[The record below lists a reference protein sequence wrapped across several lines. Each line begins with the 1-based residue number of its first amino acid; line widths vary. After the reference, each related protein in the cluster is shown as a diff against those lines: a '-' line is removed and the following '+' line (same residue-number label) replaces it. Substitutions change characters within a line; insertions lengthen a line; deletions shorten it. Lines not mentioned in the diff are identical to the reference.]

1 MIFAYIERKKE
12 DRQKDKGKE
21 KMVRRWKR
29 ILIGVAVVLTVSAIT
44 EVGMCSVYAE
54 EMEVES
60 EYTESGY
67 GRQESEESEEQESDV
82 TEISTPDETEMEE
95 EQILDMQ
102 SGNEESIFSEAAEE
116 KNDSQTVIQREEL
129 FDESAEAGSAIDGGF
144 LTGRG
149 SRRARSTVQFL
160 ECYGDQLNESA
171 RDVYDAMK
179 KAWGNGGTDKF
190 TVNFSTSL
198 TFETTGTYVTNEAGE
213 RKWKWIAADGESTDE
228 KMQRDP
234 AYGEVMET
242 LRKSIQGGFDACIY
256 DCPEIFWLKNVTF
269 GYTIIWTI
277 RSDGSATGKI
287 SSVTVSGNESW
298 TGAKNCVSEFQ
309 THVSDA
315 VNSISA
321 GFTEDMSDARKMK
334 QIHDYICAKC
344 VYKEGTYAHSAYG
357 TFYNG
362 KVVCEGYAKAFKILC
377 NRMGLTCVLGSGTV
391 HKTSSDGA
399 HMWNYVLLDGGWYM
413 VDVTWD
419 DGNTLSNRY
428 LFAGSESDGVY
439 YKISEER
446 TNYTIFSN
454 STIYGFK
461 FVQPALQ
468 EDTYHEKIEAGYIP
482 ASCESSGQQTWRC
495 QLCNEIIQEEIPAA
509 GHSFG
514 EWKII
519 TKASCEQSG
528 VQSRTCQNC
537 QKTETETVP
546 ATGHSFG
553 EWKIIT
559 KASCEQSGVQ
569 SRICQNCQK
578 TETET
583 LPATGHSFG
592 AWKIITKA
600 SCEQSGVQSRTC
612 QNCQKTETETVPAT
626 GHSYDA
632 WKISRGATVLGEG
645 EMRRSCQNTGCSS
658 YQTKAIAKLPGFV
671 RLNASRITLQTR
683 QSTSG
688 LKVTD
693 MAKGDRII
701 SWKSNK
707 SSVATVNKNGKITGK
722 KAGTAVITVTLASG
736 VTGQCKVKVQKE
748 AVAAAGLDIS
758 LAGLRGGQLILKKG
772 QSVTCKAT
780 VKPFTCKTKVT
791 YSSGNSKIAKI
802 SKKGKIR
809 AVKNGKTKIT
819 IRAGKKKKVIWVT
832 VKKVK

>member
-1 MIFAYIERKKE
+1 
-12 DRQKDKGKE
+12 
-21 KMVRRWKR
+21 MVRRWKR

-82 TEISTPDETEMEE
+82 TEISTPDKTEMEE

-198 TFETTGTYVTNEAGE
+198 TFETKGTYVTNEEGE
-213 RKWKWIAADGESTDE
+213 RKWKWIAADEKSTDE

-309 THVSDA
+309 NKVEDA
-315 VNSISA
+315 VERISA

-344 VYKEGTYAHSAYG
+344 VYQEGTYAHSAYG

-446 TNYTIFSN
+446 TNYVTFS
-454 STIYGFK
+454 TKLETAFR
-461 FVQPALQ
+461 FVQPSL
-468 EDTYHEKIEAGYIP
+468 ETDMYHEYEAWKISLLVYCGSHMTGEKTTACVLCGDRKTISYEA
-482 ASCESSGQQTWRC
+482 A
-495 QLCNEIIQEEIPAA
+495 EE
-509 GHSFG
+509 HQYG
-514 EWKII
+514 EWE
-519 TKASCEQSG
+519 TTPATCETDG
-528 VQSRTCQNC
+528 ERVRVCQNC
-537 QKTETETVP
+537 QKAEKE
-546 ATGHSFG
+546 
-553 EWKIIT
+553 I
-559 KASCEQSGVQ
+559 
-569 SRICQNCQK
+569 
-578 TETET
+578 
-583 LPATGHSFG
+583 LPATGHLYG
-592 AWKIITKA
+592 EWKTTPA
-600 SCEQSGVQSRTC
+600 TCETDGVQVRTC
-612 QNCQKTETETVPAT
+612 QTCKKTETKIVSAIGHRYGEWQTV
-626 GHSYDA
+626 
-632 WKISRGATVLGEG
+632 RQATVLEEG
-645 EMRRSCQNTGCSS
+645 EMQRGCKNSGCTSMQTRRSERLPRFVQLNTSS
-658 YQTKAIAKLPGFV
+658 IV
-671 RLNASRITLQTR
+671 LQIK
-683 QSTSG
+683 QSTTG
-688 LKVTD
+688 LKVTG
-693 MAKGDRII
+693 MAEGDRII
-701 SWKSNK
+701 SWKSSK
-707 SSVATVNKNGKITGK
+707 PTVATVSKTGKIAAK
-722 KAGTAVITVTLASG
+722 KVGTTIITVTLASG
-736 VTGQCKVKVQKE
+736 ATANVKVKVQKK
-748 AVAAAGLDIS
+748 AVQPVS
-758 LAGLRGGQLILKKG
+758 LRIVCSRLKSNRITLKKG
-772 QSVTCKAT
+772 QRTTCKVT
-780 VKPFTCKTKVT
+780 VSPFTCKTKVT
-791 YSSGNSKIAKI
+791 FSSANPKIVKVSGN
-802 SKKGKIR
+802 GKIIAR
-809 AVKNGKTKIT
+809 KAGKTKIT
-819 IRAGKKKKVIWVT
+819 VKAGKKKKVIWVT

>member
-1 MIFAYIERKKE
+1 
-12 DRQKDKGKE
+12 
-21 KMVRRWKR
+21 MVRRWKR
-29 ILIGVAVVLTVSAIT
+29 VLIGVVVMLTVSAIT
-44 EVGMCSVYAE
+44 EVGMYSVHAE
-54 EMEVES
+54 EVEVES

-82 TEISTPDETEMEE
+82 TEISTPDKTEMEE

-102 SGNEESIFSEAAEE
+102 SGNEEGIFSEAAEE
-116 KNDSQTVIQREEL
+116 KNDSQTVIQKEEL

-190 TVNFSTSL
+190 TVEFSTSL

-213 RKWKWIAADGESTDE
+213 RKWRWIAADGKSTDE
-228 KMQRDP
+228 KIQLDP

-269 GYTIIWTI
+269 GGYTILWTI

-298 TGAKNCVSEFQ
+298 TGAKNCVEEFQ
-309 THVSDA
+309 NKVEDA
-315 VNSISA
+315 VDRISA

-344 VYKEGTYAHSAYG
+344 VYQKGTYAHSAYG

-377 NRMGLTCVLGSGTV
+377 NRMGLTCVLGSGIV
-391 HKTSSDGA
+391 HKSTSDGA

-413 VDVTWD
+413 VDATWD

-428 LFAGSESDGVY
+428 LFAGAQTKGFY
-439 YKISEER
+439 YAIAQER

-468 EDTYHEKIEAGYIP
+468 EDTYHEKIETGYIP
-482 ASCESSGQQTWRC
+482 ASCESSGLKTWQC
-495 QLCNEIIQEEIPAA
+495 QLCEEITQEQIPET

-514 EWKII
+514 AWK
-519 TKASCEQSG
+519 TTTEATCEQAG
-528 VQSRTCQNC
+528 VQSRICQTC
-537 QKTETETVP
+537 QKTETEP
-546 ATGHSFG
+546 IPETGHSFG
-553 EWKIIT
+553 AWKT
-559 KASCEQSGVQ
+559 TTEASCEQSGVQ
-569 SRICQNCQK
+569 SRICQTCQK
-578 TETET
+578 TETE
-583 LPATGHSFG
+583 P
-592 AWKIITKA
+592 I
-600 SCEQSGVQSRTC
+600 
-612 QNCQKTETETVPAT
+612 PAT
-626 GHSYDA
+626 GHSYGE

-645 EMRRSCQNTGCSS
+645 EMRRSCQNVGCSS

-693 MAKGDRII
+693 MAEGDRIV
-701 SWKSNK
+701 SWKSSK
-707 SSVATVNKNGKITGK
+707 PTVATVSKTGKIVAK
-722 KAGTAVITVTLASG
+722 KAGTTIITVTLASG
-736 VTGQCKVKVQKE
+736 ATANVKVKVQKK
-748 AVAAAGLDIS
+748 AVQPVS
-758 LAGLRGGQLILKKG
+758 LRIACSRLKSNRITLKKG
-772 QSVTCKAT
+772 QRTTCKVT
-780 VKPFTCKTKVT
+780 VSPFTCKTKVT
-791 YSSGNSKIAKI
+791 FSSANPKIVKISGN
-802 SKKGKIR
+802 GKIIAR
-809 AVKNGKTKIT
+809 KAGKTKIT
-819 IRAGKKKKVIWVT
+819 VKAGKKKKVIWVT

>member
-29 ILIGVAVVLTVSAIT
+29 ILIGVAVMLTVSAIT
-44 EVGMCSVYAE
+44 EVGMYSVHAE
-54 EMEVES
+54 EVEVES

-82 TEISTPDETEMEE
+82 TEISTPDKTEMEE

-102 SGNEESIFSEAAEE
+102 SGNEEDIFSEVVEE

-149 SRRARSTVQFL
+149 SRRARSMVQFQ

-190 TVNFSTSL
+190 AVNFSTSL
-198 TFETTGTYVTNEAGE
+198 TFETKGTYVTNEEGE
-213 RKWKWIAADGESTDE
+213 RKWRWIAADGKSTDE
-228 KMQRDP
+228 KIKLDP

-256 DCPEIFWLKNVTF
+256 DCPEIFWLKKVTF
-269 GYTIIWTI
+269 EYTISWTTI
-277 RSDGSATGKI
+277 RPDGSATGKI
-287 SSVTVSGNESW
+287 SNVIVSGNESW
-298 TGAKNCVSEFQ
+298 TGAKNCVEEFQ
-309 THVSDA
+309 NKIEDA
-315 VNSISA
+315 VDCISA
-321 GFTEDMSDARKMK
+321 GFTEDMSDAQKMK

-344 VYKEGTYAHSAYG
+344 VYQKGTYAHSAYG
-357 TFYNG
+357 TFHNG

-377 NRMGLTCVLGSGTV
+377 NRMGLTCVLGSGIV
-391 HKTSSDGA
+391 HKSTSDGA

-413 VDVTWD
+413 VDATWD

-428 LFAGSESDGVY
+428 LFAGAQTKGFY
-439 YKISEER
+439 YAIAQER

-468 EDTYHEKIEAGYIP
+468 EDTYHEKIETGYIP

-553 EWKIIT
+553 TWKIIT

-569 SRICQNCQK
+569 SRICQ
-578 TETET
+578 T
-583 LPATGHSFG
+583 
-592 AWKIITKA
+592 
-600 SCEQSGVQSRTC
+600 
-612 QNCQKTETETVPAT
+612 CQKTETETVPAT

-632 WKISRGATVLGEG
+632 WQISRGATVLEEG
-645 EMRRSCQNTGCSS
+645 EMRRSCQNVGCSS
-658 YQTKAIAKLPGFV
+658 YQTKTITKLPGFV
-671 RLNASRITLQTR
+671 RLNTSRITLQTR

-693 MAKGDRII
+693 MAEGDRII
-701 SWKSNK
+701 GWKSNK

-736 VTGQCKVKVQKE
+736 VTGQCKVKVQKK

-802 SKKGKIR
+802 SKNGKIR

-832 VKKVK
+832 VKK

>member
-1 MIFAYIERKKE
+1 
-12 DRQKDKGKE
+12 
-21 KMVRRWKR
+21 MVRRWKR
-29 ILIGVAVVLTVSAIT
+29 ILIGVAVMLTVSAIT

-82 TEISTPDETEMEE
+82 TEISTPDKPEMEE

-102 SGNEESIFSEAAEE
+102 SGNEEDIFSEVVEE

-190 TVNFSTSL
+190 AVNFSTSL
-198 TFETTGTYVTNEAGE
+198 TFETKGTYVTNEEGE
-213 RKWKWIAADGESTDE
+213 RKWRWIAADGKSTDE
-228 KMQRDP
+228 KIKLDP

-256 DCPEIFWLKNVTF
+256 DCPEIFWLKKVTF
-269 GYTIIWTI
+269 EYTISWTTI
-277 RSDGSATGKI
+277 RPDGSATGKI
-287 SSVTVSGNESW
+287 SNVIVSGNESW
-298 TGAKNCVSEFQ
+298 TGAKNCVEEFQ
-309 THVSDA
+309 NKIEDA
-315 VNSISA
+315 VDCISA
-321 GFTEDMSDARKMK
+321 GFTEDMSDAQKMK

-344 VYKEGTYAHSAYG
+344 VYQEGTYAHSAYG
-357 TFYNG
+357 TFHNE

-377 NRMGLTCVLGSGTV
+377 NRMGLTCVLGSGIV
-391 HKTSSDGA
+391 HKSTSDGA

-413 VDVTWD
+413 VDATWD
-419 DGNTLSNRY
+419 DGNKLSNRY
-428 LFAGSESDGVY
+428 LFAGAQTKGFY
-439 YKISEER
+439 YAIAQER

-468 EDTYHEKIEAGYIP
+468 EDAYHEKIEAGYIP
-482 ASCESSGQQTWRC
+482 ASCESSGLQTWQC
-495 QLCNEIIQEEIPAA
+495 QLCEEITQEPIPAS

-514 EWKII
+514 EW
-519 TKASCEQSG
+519 
-528 VQSRTCQNC
+528 N
-537 QKTETETVP
+537 
-546 ATGHSFG
+546 
-553 EWKIIT
+553 IIT

-569 SRICQNCQK
+569 SRICQTCQK
-578 TETET
+578 TETE
-583 LPATGHSFG
+583 PIPETGHSFG
-592 AWKIITKA
+592 AWKTTTEA
-600 SCEQSGVQSRTC
+600 SCEQSGVQSRIC
-612 QNCQKTETETVPAT
+612 QTCQKTETEPIPAT
-626 GHSYDA
+626 GHSYGE

-645 EMRRSCQNTGCSS
+645 EMRRSCQNVGCSS

-693 MAKGDRII
+693 MAEGDRIV
-701 SWKSNK
+701 SWKSSK
-707 SSVATVNKNGKITGK
+707 PTVATVSKTGKIVAK
-722 KAGTAVITVTLASG
+722 KAGTTIITVTLASG
-736 VTGQCKVKVQKE
+736 ATANVKVKVQKE

>member
-1 MIFAYIERKKE
+1 
-12 DRQKDKGKE
+12 
-21 KMVRRWKR
+21 MVRRWKR
-29 ILIGVAVVLTVSAIT
+29 ILIGVAVMLTVSAIT
-44 EVGMCSVYAE
+44 EVGMYSVHAE
-54 EMEVES
+54 EVEVES

-82 TEISTPDETEMEE
+82 TEISTPDKTEMEE

-102 SGNEESIFSEAAEE
+102 SGNEEESIFSEAVEE

-129 FDESAEAGSAIDGGF
+129 FDESAEAGSATDGGF

-190 TVNFSTSL
+190 TVEFSTSL

-213 RKWKWIAADGESTDE
+213 RKWRWIAADGKSTDE
-228 KMQRDP
+228 KIQLDP

-269 GYTIIWTI
+269 GGYTILWTI

-298 TGAKNCVSEFQ
+298 TGAKNCVEEFQ
-309 THVSDA
+309 NKVKDA
-315 VNSISA
+315 VDCISE

-344 VYKEGTYAHSAYG
+344 VYQEGTYAHSAYG

-419 DGNTLSNRY
+419 DGNKLSNRY
-428 LFAGSESDGVY
+428 LFAGAQTKGFY
-439 YKISEER
+439 YAIAQER

-495 QLCNEIIQEEIPAA
+495 QLCNEITQEEIPAA

-559 KASCEQSGVQ
+559 KESCEQSGVQ
-569 SRICQNCQK
+569 SRICQTCQK

-583 LPATGHSFG
+583 VPATGHSFG
-592 AWKIITKA
+592 EWKIITKA
-600 SCEQSGVQSRTC
+600 SCEQSGVQSRIC
-612 QNCQKTETETVPAT
+612 QTGQKTETETVPAT

-632 WKISRGATVLGEG
+632 WQISRGATVLEEG
-645 EMRRSCQNTGCSS
+645 EMRRSCQNVGCSS
-658 YQTKAIAKLPGFV
+658 YQTKIITKLPGFV

-693 MAKGDRII
+693 MAEGDRII
-701 SWKSNK
+701 DWKSNK

-736 VTGQCKVKVQKE
+736 VTGQCKVKVQKK

-802 SKKGKIR
+802 SKNGKIR

>member
-198 TFETTGTYVTNEAGE
+198 TFETTGSYVTNEEGE
-213 RKWKWIAADGESTDE
+213 RKWKWIAADEKSTDE

-309 THVSDA
+309 NKVEDA
-315 VNSISA
+315 VERISA

-344 VYKEGTYAHSAYG
+344 VYQEGTYAHSAYG

-391 HKTSSDGA
+391 HKPSSDGA
-399 HMWNYVLLDGGWYM
+399 HMWNYVLLDGSWYM
-413 VDVTWD
+413 VDATWD
-419 DGNTLSNRY
+419 DGKTLSNRY
-428 LFAGSESDGVY
+428 LFAGAQTKGFY
-439 YKISEER
+439 YAIAQER
-446 TNYTIFSN
+446 TNYTIFSKEP
-454 STIYGFK
+454 YGYK

-468 EDTYHEKIEAGYIP
+468 EDTYHEKIETGYIP
-482 ASCESSGQQTWRC
+482 ASCESSGLQTWQCR
-495 QLCNEIIQEEIPAA
+495 LCEEITQEEIPAA

-514 EWKII
+514 AWE
-519 TKASCEQSG
+519 TTTEATCEQAG
-528 VQSRTCQNC
+528 VQSRICQTC
-537 QKTETETVP
+537 QKTETEP
-546 ATGHSFG
+546 IPETGHSFG
-553 EWKIIT
+553 SWKT
-559 KASCEQSGVQ
+559 TTEASCEQSGVQ
-569 SRICQNCQK
+569 SRICQTCQK
-578 TETET
+578 TETE
-583 LPATGHSFG
+583 P
-592 AWKIITKA
+592 I
-600 SCEQSGVQSRTC
+600 
-612 QNCQKTETETVPAT
+612 PAT
-626 GHSYDA
+626 GHSYGE

-645 EMRRSCQNTGCSS
+645 EMRRSCQNVGCSS

-693 MAKGDRII
+693 MAEGDRIV
-701 SWKSNK
+701 SWKSSK
-707 SSVATVNKNGKITGK
+707 PTVATVRKTGKIVAK
-722 KAGTAVITVTLASG
+722 KAGTTIITVTLASG
-736 VTGQCKVKVQKE
+736 ATANVKVKVQKK
-748 AVAAAGLDIS
+748 AVQPVS
-758 LAGLRGGQLILKKG
+758 LRIACSRLKSNRITLKKG
-772 QSVTCKAT
+772 QRTTCKVT
-780 VKPFTCKTKVT
+780 VSPFTCKTKVT
-791 YSSGNSKIAKI
+791 FSSANPKIVKISGN
-802 SKKGKIR
+802 GKIIAR
-809 AVKNGKTKIT
+809 KAGKTKIT
-819 IRAGKKKKVIWVT
+819 VKAGKKKKVIWVT

>member
-546 ATGHSFG
+546 ATGHS
-553 EWKIIT
+553 
-559 KASCEQSGVQ
+559 
-569 SRICQNCQK
+569 
-578 TETET
+578 
-583 LPATGHSFG
+583 
-592 AWKIITKA
+592 
-600 SCEQSGVQSRTC
+600 
-612 QNCQKTETETVPAT
+612 
-626 GHSYDA
+626 YDA

>member
-1 MIFAYIERKKE
+1 
-12 DRQKDKGKE
+12 
-21 KMVRRWKR
+21 MVRRWKR
-29 ILIGVAVVLTVSAIT
+29 ILIGVVVMLTVSAIT
-44 EVGMCSVYAE
+44 EVGMYSVHAE
-54 EMEVES
+54 EVEVES
-60 EYTESGY
+60 EYPESGY

-82 TEISTPDETEMEE
+82 TEISTPDKPEMEE

-102 SGNEESIFSEAAEE
+102 SGNEEGIFSEAAEE

-190 TVNFSTSL
+190 TVEFNTSL
-198 TFETTGTYVTNEAGE
+198 TFETTGTYVTNEEGK
-213 RKWKWIAADGESTDE
+213 RKWRWIAADGTSTDE
-228 KMQRDP
+228 KIKLDP
-234 AYGEVMET
+234 AYGKVMET
-242 LRKSIQGGFDACIY
+242 FRKSIQGGFDACIY

-269 GYTIIWTI
+269 EYTILWTTI

-287 SSVTVSGNESW
+287 SNVIVSGNESW

-321 GFTEDMSDARKMK
+321 EFTEDMSDARKMK

-344 VYKEGTYAHSAYG
+344 VYQEGTYAHSAYG

-428 LFAGSESDGVY
+428 LFVGSESDGVY

-461 FVQPALQ
+461 FVQPVLQ

-495 QLCNEIIQEEIPAA
+495 QLCNEITQEEIPAA

-546 ATGHSFG
+546 ATGHSFE

-569 SRICQNCQK
+569 SRICQ
-578 TETET
+578 T
-583 LPATGHSFG
+583 
-592 AWKIITKA
+592 
-600 SCEQSGVQSRTC
+600 
-612 QNCQKTETETVPAT
+612 CQKTETETVPTT
-626 GHSYDA
+626 GHSYDV
-632 WKISRGATVLGEG
+632 WQISRGATVLEEG
-645 EMRRSCQNTGCSS
+645 EMRRSCQNVGCSS

-693 MAKGDRII
+693 MAEGDRII
-701 SWKSNK
+701 GWKSNK

-736 VTGQCKVKVQKE
+736 VTGQCKVKVQKK

-791 YSSGNSKIAKI
+791 YSSGNSRIAKI
-802 SKKGKIR
+802 SKNGKIC

>member
-1 MIFAYIERKKE
+1 
-12 DRQKDKGKE
+12 
-21 KMVRRWKR
+21 MVRRWKR

-82 TEISTPDETEMEE
+82 TEISTPDKTEMEE

-102 SGNEESIFSEAAEE
+102 SGNEEGIFSEAVVE
-116 KNDSQTVIQREEL
+116 KNDSQIVIQREEL

-213 RKWKWIAADGESTDE
+213 RKWKWIAADEKSTDE
-228 KMQRDP
+228 KIKLDP

-446 TNYTIFSN
+446 TSYTTFS
-454 STIYGFK
+454 TKPETAFR
-461 FVQPALQ
+461 FVQPSL
-468 EDTYHEKIEAGYIP
+468 ESDMYHEYDEWKISLPVSCGSHMTGEKTTACVLCGDRKTISYEA
-482 ASCESSGQQTWRC
+482 A
-495 QLCNEIIQEEIPAA
+495 EE
-509 GHSFG
+509 HQYG
-514 EWKII
+514 EWK
-519 TKASCEQSG
+519 TTPATCETDG
-528 VQSRTCQNC
+528 VQIRTCQTC
-537 QKTETETVP
+537 KKTETKIVS
-546 ATGHSFG
+546 AIGHRYG
-553 EWKIIT
+553 EW
-559 KASCEQSGVQ
+559 Q
-569 SRICQNCQK
+569 
-578 TETET
+578 
-583 LPATGHSFG
+583 
-592 AWKIITKA
+592 
-600 SCEQSGVQSRTC
+600 
-612 QNCQKTETETVPAT
+612 TV
-626 GHSYDA
+626 
-632 WKISRGATVLGEG
+632 RQATVLEEG
-645 EMRRSCQNTGCSS
+645 EMQRGCEN
-658 YQTKAIAKLPGFV
+658 PGCT
-671 RLNASRITLQTR
+671 SMQTR
-683 QSTSG
+683 RLDRLPHYIQLNTSNMILQIKQSTTG
-688 LKVTD
+688 LKVID
-693 MAKGDRII
+693 MAEGDRII
-701 SWKSNK
+701 NWKSSK
-707 SSVATVNKNGKITGK
+707 PTVATVSKTGKIAAK
-722 KAGTAVITVTLASG
+722 KVGTTIITVTLASG
-736 VTGQCKVKVQKE
+736 ATANVKVKVQKK
-748 AVAAAGLDIS
+748 AVQPVS
-758 LAGLRGGQLILKKG
+758 LRIACSRLKSNRITLKKG
-772 QSVTCKAT
+772 QRTTCKVT
-780 VKPFTCKTKVT
+780 VSPFTCKTKVT
-791 YSSGNSKIAKI
+791 FSSANPKIVKVSGN
-802 SKKGKIR
+802 GKIIAR
-809 AVKNGKTKIT
+809 KAGKTKIT
-819 IRAGKKKKVIWVT
+819 VKAGKKKKVIWVT

>member
-102 SGNEESIFSEAAEE
+102 SGNEESIFSEAVEE

-198 TFETTGTYVTNEAGE
+198 TFETKGTYVTNEAGE
-213 RKWKWIAADGESTDE
+213 RKWKWIAADEKSTDE

-546 ATGHSFG
+546 ATGHS
-553 EWKIIT
+553 
-559 KASCEQSGVQ
+559 
-569 SRICQNCQK
+569 
-578 TETET
+578 
-583 LPATGHSFG
+583 
-592 AWKIITKA
+592 
-600 SCEQSGVQSRTC
+600 
-612 QNCQKTETETVPAT
+612 
-626 GHSYDA
+626 YDA
-632 WKISRGATVLGEG
+632 WQISREATVLEEG
-645 EMRRSCQNTGCSS
+645 EMHRSCQNVGCSS
-658 YQTKAIAKLPGFV
+658 YQTKSIAKLPGFV

-736 VTGQCKVKVQKE
+736 VTGQCKVKVQKK

>member
-44 EVGMCSVYAE
+44 EVGMCSVHAE
-54 EMEVES
+54 EVEVES

-82 TEISTPDETEMEE
+82 TEISTPDKTEMEE

-102 SGNEESIFSEAAEE
+102 SGNEEEGIFSEAAEE
-116 KNDSQTVIQREEL
+116 KKDSQTVIQREEL
-129 FDESAEAGSAIDGGF
+129 FDESAEAGSATDGGF

-213 RKWKWIAADGESTDE
+213 RKWKWIAADEKSTDE

-446 TNYTIFSN
+446 TSYTTFS
-454 STIYGFK
+454 TKPETAFR
-461 FVQPALQ
+461 FVQPSL
-468 EDTYHEKIEAGYIP
+468 ESDMYHEYDEWKISLPVSCGSHMTGEKTTACVLCGDRKTISYEA
-482 ASCESSGQQTWRC
+482 A
-495 QLCNEIIQEEIPAA
+495 EE
-509 GHSFG
+509 HQYG
-514 EWKII
+514 EWK
-519 TKASCEQSG
+519 T
-528 VQSRTCQNC
+528 T
-537 QKTETETVP
+537 P
-546 ATGHSFG
+546 ATCETDG
-553 EWKIIT
+553 ER
-559 KASCEQSGVQ
+559 V
-569 SRICQNCQK
+569 RICQNCQK
-578 TETET
+578 AEKEI
-583 LPATGHSFG
+583 LPATGHLYG
-592 AWKIITKA
+592 EWKTTPA
-600 SCEQSGVQSRTC
+600 TCETDGVQIRTC
-612 QNCQKTETETVPAT
+612 QTCKKTETKIVSAIGHRYGEWQTV
-626 GHSYDA
+626 
-632 WKISRGATVLGEG
+632 RQATVLEEG
-645 EMRRSCQNTGCSS
+645 EMQRRCQNTGCSS
-658 YQTKAIAKLPGFV
+658 I
-671 RLNASRITLQTR
+671 QTR
-683 QSTSG
+683 KLDRLPRFVQLNTSNIVLQIKQSTTG

-693 MAKGDRII
+693 MADGDRIV
-701 SWKSNK
+701 SWKSSK
-707 SSVATVNKNGKITGK
+707 PTVATVSKKGKIVAK
-722 KAGTAVITVTLASG
+722 KAGTTIITVTLASG
-736 VTGQCKVKVQKE
+736 ATANAKVKVQKK
-748 AVAAAGLDIS
+748 AVQPVS
-758 LAGLRGGQLILKKG
+758 LRIACSRLKSNRITLKKE
-772 QSVTCKAT
+772 QRTTCKVT
-780 VKPFTCKTKVT
+780 VSPFTCKTKVT
-791 YSSGNSKIAKI
+791 FSSANPKIVKISGN
-802 SKKGKIR
+802 GKIIAR
-809 AVKNGKTKIT
+809 KAGKTKIT
-819 IRAGKKKKVIWVT
+819 VKAGKKKKVIWVT
-832 VKKVK
+832 VKK

>member
-44 EVGMCSVYAE
+44 EVGMCSVHAE
-54 EMEVES
+54 EVEVES

-82 TEISTPDETEMEE
+82 TEISTPDKTEMEE

-102 SGNEESIFSEAAEE
+102 SGNEEEGIFSEAAEE
-116 KNDSQTVIQREEL
+116 KKDSQTVIQREEL
-129 FDESAEAGSAIDGGF
+129 FDESAEAGSATDGGF

-190 TVNFSTSL
+190 TVNFGTSL

-213 RKWKWIAADGESTDE
+213 RKWRWIAADGTSTDE
-228 KMQRDP
+228 KIKLDP
-234 AYGEVMET
+234 AYGKVMET

-344 VYKEGTYAHSAYG
+344 VYREGTYAHSAYG

-413 VDVTWD
+413 VDATWD

-482 ASCESSGQQTWRC
+482 ASCESIGQQTWRC
-495 QLCNEIIQEEIPAA
+495 QLCNEITQEEIPAA

-528 VQSRTCQNC
+528 VQSRTCQGC

-578 TETET
+578 TETE
-583 LPATGHSFG
+583 
-592 AWKIITKA
+592 IIP
-600 SCEQSGVQSRTC
+600 S
-612 QNCQKTETETVPAT
+612 T

-632 WKISRGATVLGEG
+632 WQISRGATVLEEG
-645 EMRRSCQNTGCSS
+645 EMRRSCQNVGCSS
-658 YQTKAIAKLPGFV
+658 YQTKLIAKLPGFV

-693 MAKGDRII
+693 MTEGDRIV
-701 SWKSNK
+701 SWKSSK
-707 SSVATVNKNGKITGK
+707 PTIATVSKKGKIVAK
-722 KAGTAVITVTLASG
+722 KAGTTIITVTLASG
-736 VTGQCKVKVQKE
+736 ATANVKVKVQKK
-748 AVAAAGLDIS
+748 AVQPVS
-758 LAGLRGGQLILKKG
+758 LRIACSRLKSNRITLKKG
-772 QSVTCKAT
+772 QRTTCKVT
-780 VKPFTCKTKVT
+780 VSPFTCKTKVT
-791 YSSGNSKIAKI
+791 FSSANPKIVKISGN
-802 SKKGKIR
+802 GKIIAR
-809 AVKNGKTKIT
+809 KAGKTKIT
-819 IRAGKKKKVIWVT
+819 VKAGKKKKVIWVT
-832 VKKVK
+832 VKK

>member
-44 EVGMCSVYAE
+44 EVGMCSVHAE
-54 EMEVES
+54 EVEVES

-82 TEISTPDETEMEE
+82 TEISTPDKTEMEE

-102 SGNEESIFSEAAEE
+102 SGNEEEGIFSEAAEE
-116 KNDSQTVIQREEL
+116 KKDSQTVIQREEL
-129 FDESAEAGSAIDGGF
+129 FDESAEAGSATDGGF

-213 RKWKWIAADGESTDE
+213 RKWRWIAADGTSTDE
-228 KMQRDP
+228 KIKLDP
-234 AYGEVMET
+234 AYGKVMET

-344 VYKEGTYAHSAYG
+344 VYREGTYAHSAYG

-377 NRMGLTCVLGSGTV
+377 NRMGLTCVLGSGIV
-391 HKTSSDGA
+391 HKSTSDGA

-413 VDVTWD
+413 VDATWD

-482 ASCESSGQQTWRC
+482 ASCESIGQQTWRC
-495 QLCNEIIQEEIPAA
+495 QLCNEITQEEIPAA

-528 VQSRTCQNC
+528 VQSRTCQGC

-578 TETET
+578 TETE
-583 LPATGHSFG
+583 
-592 AWKIITKA
+592 IIP
-600 SCEQSGVQSRTC
+600 S
-612 QNCQKTETETVPAT
+612 T

-632 WKISRGATVLGEG
+632 WQISRGATVLEEG
-645 EMRRSCQNTGCSS
+645 EMRRSCQNVGCSS
-658 YQTKAIAKLPGFV
+658 YQTKLIAKLPGFV

-693 MAKGDRII
+693 MTEGDRIV
-701 SWKSNK
+701 SWKSSK
-707 SSVATVNKNGKITGK
+707 PTIATVSKKGKIVAK
-722 KAGTAVITVTLASG
+722 KAGTTIITVTLASG
-736 VTGQCKVKVQKE
+736 ATANVKVKVQKK
-748 AVAAAGLDIS
+748 AVQPVS
-758 LAGLRGGQLILKKG
+758 LRIACSRLKSNRITLKKG
-772 QSVTCKAT
+772 QRTTCKVT
-780 VKPFTCKTKVT
+780 VSPFTCKTKVT
-791 YSSGNSKIAKI
+791 FSSANPKIVKISGN
-802 SKKGKIR
+802 GKIIAR
-809 AVKNGKTKIT
+809 KAGKTKIT
-819 IRAGKKKKVIWVT
+819 VKAGKKKKVIWVT
-832 VKKVK
+832 VKK

>member
-102 SGNEESIFSEAAEE
+102 SGNEESIFSEAVEE

-149 SRRARSTVQFL
+149 SRRARSTVQFQ

-198 TFETTGTYVTNEAGE
+198 TFETKGTYVTNEAGE

-228 KMQRDP
+228 KIKLDP

-546 ATGHSFG
+546 ATGHS
-553 EWKIIT
+553 
-559 KASCEQSGVQ
+559 
-569 SRICQNCQK
+569 
-578 TETET
+578 
-583 LPATGHSFG
+583 
-592 AWKIITKA
+592 
-600 SCEQSGVQSRTC
+600 
-612 QNCQKTETETVPAT
+612 
-626 GHSYDA
+626 YDA
-632 WKISRGATVLGEG
+632 WQISREATVLEEG
-645 EMRRSCQNTGCSS
+645 EMHRSCQNVGCSS
-658 YQTKAIAKLPGFV
+658 YQTKSIAKLPGFV

-736 VTGQCKVKVQKE
+736 VTGQCKVKVQKK

>member
-82 TEISTPDETEMEE
+82 TEISTPDKTEMEE

-198 TFETTGTYVTNEAGE
+198 TFETKGTYVTNEEGE
-213 RKWKWIAADGESTDE
+213 RKWKWIAADEKSTDE

-309 THVSDA
+309 NKVEDA
-315 VNSISA
+315 VERISA

-344 VYKEGTYAHSAYG
+344 VYQEGTYAHSAYG

-446 TNYTIFSN
+446 TNYVTFS
-454 STIYGFK
+454 TKLETAFR
-461 FVQPALQ
+461 FVQPSL
-468 EDTYHEKIEAGYIP
+468 ETDMYHEYEAWKISLLVYCGSHMTGEKTTACVLCGDRKTISYEA
-482 ASCESSGQQTWRC
+482 A
-495 QLCNEIIQEEIPAA
+495 EE
-509 GHSFG
+509 HQYG
-514 EWKII
+514 EWE
-519 TKASCEQSG
+519 TTPATCETDG
-528 VQSRTCQNC
+528 ERVRVCQNC
-537 QKTETETVP
+537 QKAEKE
-546 ATGHSFG
+546 
-553 EWKIIT
+553 I
-559 KASCEQSGVQ
+559 
-569 SRICQNCQK
+569 
-578 TETET
+578 
-583 LPATGHSFG
+583 LPATGHLYG
-592 AWKIITKA
+592 EWKTTPA
-600 SCEQSGVQSRTC
+600 TCETDGVQIRTC
-612 QNCQKTETETVPAT
+612 QTCKKTETKIVSAIGHRYGEWQTV
-626 GHSYDA
+626 
-632 WKISRGATVLGEG
+632 RQATVLEEG
-645 EMRRSCQNTGCSS
+645 EMQRGCKNSGCTSMQTRRSERLPRFVQLNTSS
-658 YQTKAIAKLPGFV
+658 IV
-671 RLNASRITLQTR
+671 LQIK
-683 QSTSG
+683 QSTTG
-688 LKVTD
+688 LKVTG
-693 MAKGDRII
+693 MAEGDRII
-701 SWKSNK
+701 SWKSSK
-707 SSVATVNKNGKITGK
+707 PTVATVSKTGKIAAK
-722 KAGTAVITVTLASG
+722 KVGTTIITVTLASG
-736 VTGQCKVKVQKE
+736 ATANVKVKVQKK
-748 AVAAAGLDIS
+748 AVQPVS
-758 LAGLRGGQLILKKG
+758 LRIVCSRLKSNRITLKKG
-772 QSVTCKAT
+772 QRTTCKVT
-780 VKPFTCKTKVT
+780 VSPFTCKTKVT
-791 YSSGNSKIAKI
+791 FSSANPKIVKVSGN
-802 SKKGKIR
+802 GKIIAR
-809 AVKNGKTKIT
+809 KAGKTKIT
-819 IRAGKKKKVIWVT
+819 VKAGKKKKVIWVT
-832 VKKVK
+832 VKK

>member
-1 MIFAYIERKKE
+1 
-12 DRQKDKGKE
+12 
-21 KMVRRWKR
+21 MVRRWKR

-44 EVGMCSVYAE
+44 EVGMCSVHAE
-54 EMEVES
+54 EVEVES

-82 TEISTPDETEMEE
+82 TEISTPDKTEMEE

-102 SGNEESIFSEAAEE
+102 SGNEEEGIFSEAAEE
-116 KNDSQTVIQREEL
+116 KKDSQTVIQREEL
-129 FDESAEAGSAIDGGF
+129 FDESAEAGSATDGGF

-213 RKWKWIAADGESTDE
+213 RKWRWIAADGTSTDE
-228 KMQRDP
+228 KIKLDP
-234 AYGEVMET
+234 AYGKVMET

-344 VYKEGTYAHSAYG
+344 VYQEGTYAHSAYG

-377 NRMGLTCVLGSGTV
+377 NRMGLTCVLGSGIV
-391 HKTSSDGA
+391 HKSTSDGA

-413 VDVTWD
+413 VDATWD

-482 ASCESSGQQTWRC
+482 ASCESIGQQTWRC
-495 QLCNEIIQEEIPAA
+495 QLCNEITQEEIPAA

-537 QKTETETVP
+537 QKTETEMVP

-578 TETET
+578 TETE
-583 LPATGHSFG
+583 
-592 AWKIITKA
+592 IIP
-600 SCEQSGVQSRTC
+600 S
-612 QNCQKTETETVPAT
+612 T

-632 WKISRGATVLGEG
+632 WQISRGATVLEEG
-645 EMRRSCQNTGCSS
+645 EMRRSCQNVGCSS
-658 YQTKAIAKLPGFV
+658 YQTKLIAKLPGFV

-693 MAKGDRII
+693 MTEGDRIV
-701 SWKSNK
+701 SWKSSK
-707 SSVATVNKNGKITGK
+707 PTIATVSKKGKIVAK
-722 KAGTAVITVTLASG
+722 KAGTTIITVTLASG
-736 VTGQCKVKVQKE
+736 ATANVKVKVQKK
-748 AVAAAGLDIS
+748 AVQPVS
-758 LAGLRGGQLILKKG
+758 LRIACSRLKSNRITLKKG
-772 QSVTCKAT
+772 QRTTCKVT
-780 VKPFTCKTKVT
+780 VSPFTCKTKVT
-791 YSSGNSKIAKI
+791 FSSANPKIVKISGN
-802 SKKGKIR
+802 GKIIAR
-809 AVKNGKTKIT
+809 KAGKTKIT
-819 IRAGKKKKVIWVT
+819 VKAGKKKKVIWVT
-832 VKKVK
+832 VKK